1 MGIAARDTGVNVRPV
16 RRADMVTVTGTWTL
30 EEAEQF
36 LRSTAV
42 PLRLGCRR
50 PSDDLWM
57 LSLWYRYA
65 DGVFEC
71 ATAATAD
78 VVRFLDHDPS
88 VSFEIS
94 TNDPPYRGVR
104 GNGTAR
110 VEPDEEKAVLR
121 SLLERYLGG
130 TDSPLAERLLAPDRR
145 EVTITVAPDRLHTWD
160 YSNRM

>member
-1 MGIAARDTGVNVRPV
+1 MAI
-16 RRADMVTVTGTWTL
+16 TVTGTWTL
-30 EEAEQF
+30 DEAERF
-36 LRSTAV
+36 LQSTAV

-50 PSDDLWM
+50 PGDDLWM
-57 LSLWYRYA
+57 LSLWYRYV

-78 VVRFLDHDPS
+78 VVRFLEYDPS

-94 TNDPPYRGVR
+94 TNEPPYCGVR
-104 GNGTAR
+104 GNGTAT

-121 SLLERYLGG
+121 SLLERYLDG
-130 TDSPLAERLLAPDRR
+130 TDSPLADRLLSSDRR
-145 EVTITVAPDRLHTWD
+145 EVTITVDPDRLYTWD